1 MEHLQEILRV
11 WADLHNKPSKSQN
24 EKRIMDDLA
33 ALLGRRCGEPCLH
46 KMRIV
51 RAGGELEP
59 KSVEPIR
66 AVRFK
71 NPEKAKQAFVEAFNS
86 YEKDQK
92 AVHVTGFI
100 DTPVEQFTDRE
111 GELVSFVDSQE
122 EKKSPQLNIE
132 PVSVAEV
139 KRGRKAKVKE

>member
-33 ALLGRRCGEPCLH
+33 SLLGRRCGEPCLH
-46 KMRIV
+46 KMRVV

-59 KSVEPIR
+59 KEVEPVLRVARKPKTVGPTEIP
-66 AVRFK
+66 V
-71 NPEKAKQAFVEAFNS
+71 FVDA
-86 YEKDQK
+86 
-92 AVHVTGFI
+92 
-100 DTPVEQFTDRE
+100 PVEQFTARE
-111 GELVSFVDSQE
+111 EGIVSFVDAQE
-122 EKKSPQLNIE
+122 EKKSPQSNAD
-132 PVSVAEV
+132 PVNVAEV

>member
-1 MEHLQEILRV
+1 
-11 WADLHNKPSKSQN
+11 
-24 EKRIMDDLA
+24 MDDLA